1 MTAVPRLCECDVEKC
16 RVLRREASHG
26 RVSIENGRQTREVY
40 TEGALEGPISDP
52 RRPHKIRYSSDE
64 WTMIVEQAR
73 SCGRPPARYVRETS
87 LGSAPKA
94 RRSRENDGLIHELGR
109 IGTSLT
115 RLVAEAGE
123 SPAVSHQETIE
134 AVLADLVAAV
144 RRLSN

>member
-1 MTAVPRLCECDVEKC
+1 MDT
-16 RVLRREASHG
+16 
-26 RVSIENGRQTREVY
+26 ENGRQSGEVF

-52 RRPHKIRYSSDE
+52 RRPHKIRYSSVE
-64 WTMIVEQAR
+64 WAVIVEQAR

-109 IGTSLT
+109 IGTSLS
-115 RLVAEAGE
+115 RLVAEARE
-123 SPAVSHQETIE
+123 SPATSHQDRIE
-134 AVLADLVAAV
+134 AILADLIAAV